1 MNYSIGILIN
11 YSISKLINY
20 SMGKPIN
27 YSIGKL
33 INYSI
38 GILINYSIGKLINY
52 SSQTLIFKCLSLF
65 EINVNLSSNTF
76 NILNNKIIKV
86 YTIRLQSYKWYRS
99 ESLNRVIKYFKNAQ

>member
-1 MNYSIGILIN
+1 MM
-11 YSISKLINY
+11 K
-20 SMGKPIN
+20 

-38 GILINYSIGKLINY
+38 GKLINCSMGKPINYSIGKLINY

-86 YTIRLQSYKWYRS
+86 YTIRLQSYKW
-99 ESLNRVIKYFKNAQ
+99 